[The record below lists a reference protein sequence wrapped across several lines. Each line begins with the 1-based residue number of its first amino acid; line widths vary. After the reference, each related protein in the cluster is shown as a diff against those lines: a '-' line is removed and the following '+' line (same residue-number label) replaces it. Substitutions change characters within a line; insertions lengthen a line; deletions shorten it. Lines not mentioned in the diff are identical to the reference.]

1 MWQRA
6 ATLVRRYPVATVL
19 ALAFVA
25 SAAHLLND
33 FVYDDVPVVR
43 DNARLHALAN
53 WREIV
58 SLPWW
63 PPPFV
68 EQLHRPLASL
78 VLALQYALGG
88 GAPLP
93 FRIASVALYLAG
105 AWAVYRLATRF
116 LAPGAALAAAA
127 VFAVHPV
134 HVEAVAQAVNQGDLI
149 VGLAGALMVTL
160 YVDRRRAGHVRAGDW
175 AAVAALY
182 AAALLAKESGYV
194 LPALLVAAEA
204 IVVPAAA
211 PGERLRLSL
220 GYIALAAVAAAG
232 IAART
237 AALGGATIGAAAFS
251 VEPVASLRGL
261 GLGGRLV
268 TMLQVVPEWLRLLAF
283 PARLRADFPPD
294 AFPHPAAFGP
304 AEYAGIGLLV
314 GGAMAAWRARRTA
327 PAVTFGL
334 AWCAIGLLPVSNLV
348 PSGIMLAERTL
359 YLPSVGF
366 VVAVGGAASWAVH
379 ARPAYAARTRA
390 VLAALCVVAVAAGL
404 VKSINRAS
412 LWNSAHFVVV
422 GTSTEGRQ

>member
-6 ATLVRRYPVATVL
+6 ANLARRHPVATVL
-19 ALAFVA
+19 ALAFAA

-53 WREIV
+53 WRAIV

-78 VLALQYALGG
+78 FLALQYALGG

-93 FRIASVALYLAG
+93 FRITSVALYLAG
-105 AWAVYRLATRF
+105 AWAVYRLADRLLT
-116 LAPGAALAAAA
+116 PGAALATAA

-149 VGLAGALMVTL
+149 VGLAGALMATTYL
-160 YVDRRRAGHVRAGDW
+160 DRRRAGDVRPRDW
-175 AAVAALY
+175 GVIATLY
-182 AAALLAKESGYV
+182 AAAILSKESGYV
-194 LPALLVAAEA
+194 LPALLLAGEA
-204 IVVPAAA
+204 TLAPPAA
-211 PGERLRLSL
+211 PGERLRLSP
-220 GYIALAAVAAAG
+220 GYAALAVVAAAG

-237 AALGGATIGAAAFS
+237 AVLGGAATGGTAIGPAAFA

-261 GLGGRLV
+261 GLGARLA

-283 PARLRADFPPD
+283 PARLRADFPPG
-294 AFPHPAAFGP
+294 AFPHPSAFGP
-304 AEYAGIGLLV
+304 AEYAGLALLA
-314 GGAMAAWRARRTA
+314 GAAATAWLARRSA
-327 PAVTFGL
+327 PGVTFGL
-334 AWCAIGLLPVSNLV
+334 AWCAIGLLPVSNVV

-359 YLPSVGF
+359 YLPSIGF
-366 VVAVGGAASWAVH
+366 VLAAGVAASWLVRRDGALSSRV
-379 ARPAYAARTRA
+379 RTVLTAA
-390 VLAALCVVAVAAGL
+390 CVAAVAAGL
-404 VKSINRAS
+404 VKSVNRAS
-412 LWNSAHFVVV
+412 LWNSTGVRVE
-422 GTSTEGRQ
+422 SRQ